1 MANLQYG
8 LDLAAVGAL
17 QAMPG
22 FLKVFGYPDP
32 AAEGGYAIDSTVQ
45 QLITSLLTLGSFV
58 SSLVAGAFSSYLGRK
73 QALWLAC
80 IVNAVA
86 CGIQIGA
93 PSAGVLYVGRLLLG
107 FANGFLVTFSNIYTA
122 EASPAHMRGVMV
134 ALFAYWVNIGSI
146 IGAAVDNKT
155 KERIDKLSYRIPLAC
170 LYIVPAFLFVA
181 LFFVPESP
189 RWLLV
194 RGRETDARK
203 ALEQLR
209 GKSYA
214 ALRAESSSTSE
225 NKNNS
230 EIAPTFLE
238 MEWAE
243 MVQGVEEEKRER
255 GSVAALDMFQGASFP
270 FRLLLPVGSSAD
282 LHLPGVD
289 LRRTLLCY
297 SMIACQTA
305 SGVWFLIG
313 YQTYFFTVTGITK
326 PFEYSIMNTWFGF
339 LGCNIGIYAI
349 RSLVGRR
356 AILIIGAVGCGLCQL
371 ASAIAGSIDPNSLS
385 TGRVLV
391 AFTALFMFF
400 YNGCVGAASYPVA
413 TELVS
418 SRLRAW
424 TVGTATS
431 LGYLLAW
438 LTNFCTP
445 YFINPEHLDWGA
457 KYGYIW
463 AGSNLASVIF
473 FYFSIPE
480 MKGRSLEELDEIFAA
495 RVPARKFRGYQCLI
509 TETARIKAVNTEAK
523 GLSREP
529 DWVKKESVVHVE

>member
-1 MANLQYG
+1 MDSITSTTLWQNRKCLFLCSLVSMANLQYG
-8 LDLAAVGAL
+8 FDLAAIGSL

-22 FLKVFGYPDP
+22 FLKVFGYEDP
-32 AAEGGYAIDSTVQ
+32 AAEGGYAINSTVQ

-58 SSLVAGAFSSYLGRK
+58 SSLVAGFFSTYLGRK
-73 QALWLAC
+73 PALWTAC
-80 IVNAVA
+80 LMNAIA

-93 PSAGVLYVGRLLLG
+93 PSAGVLYLGRLLLG

-146 IGAAVDNKT
+146 MGAAVDNKT
-155 KERIDKLSYRIPLAC
+155 KERMDALSYRIPLAC
-170 LYIVPAFLFVA
+170 LYAVPTVLAVA
-181 LFFVPESP
+181 LFVVPESP

-194 RGRETDARK
+194 RGEAGKARR
-203 ALEQLR
+203 ALERLR
-209 GKSYA
+209 GRSYSK
-214 ALRAESSSTSE
+214 LRLAAESGE
-225 NKNNS
+225 G
-230 EIAPTFLE
+230 PTLLE
-238 MEWAE
+238 VEWAE
-243 MVQGVEEEKRER
+243 MVKGVEEEKREA
-255 GSVAALDMFQGASFP
+255 GSVSGLDMFRGI
-270 FRLLLPVGSSAD
+270 
-282 LHLPGVD
+282 D

-297 SMIACQTA
+297 GMIACQTA

-326 PFEYSIMNTWFGF
+326 AFEFSIMNTCFGF
-339 LGCNIGIYAI
+339 LGVNIGMYAI
-349 RSLVGRR
+349 SQLLGRR
-356 AILIIGAVGCGLCQL
+356 AILILGAIACGLCQL
-371 ASAIAGSIDPNSLS
+371 GSAIAATVSPESYA
-385 TGRVLV
+385 TGQALV
-391 AFTALFMFF
+391 ALTALFMFF

-424 TVGTATS
+424 TVGSATS

-445 YFINPEHLDWGA
+445 YFINPENLNWGA

-463 AGSNLASVIF
+463 AGSNAVCVVF
-473 FYFSIPE
+473 FYFFIPE

-495 RVPARKFRGYQCLI
+495 RVPARKFKKFQCLI
-509 TETARIKAVNTEAK
+509 GEAARIEAANAEGK
-523 GLSREP
+523 RDL
-529 DWVKKESVVHVE
+529 KEY

>member
-1 MANLQYG
+1 MENSISTTTLWQNRKCLFLCCLVSMANLQYG
-8 LDLAAVGAL
+8 FDLAAVGSL

-22 FLKVFGYPDP
+22 FLKVFGYDDP
-32 AAEGGYAIDSTVQ
+32 GAEEGYAIDSTVQ

-58 SSLVAGAFSSYLGRK
+58 SSLVAGFFASYLGRR

-80 IVNAVA
+80 VVNAIA

-93 PSAGVLYVGRLLLG
+93 PSAGVLYLGRILLG

-146 IGAAVDNKT
+146 MGAAVDNKT
-155 KERIDKLSYRIPLAC
+155 KEYLNKLSYRIPLAC
-170 LYIVPAFLFVA
+170 LYIVPTFLFFA

-189 RWLLV
+189 RWLLH
-194 RGRETDARK
+194 RGDAAKARK
-203 ALEQLR
+203 ALEKLR
-209 GKSYA
+209 GRSYA
-214 ALRAESSSTSE
+214 ALRGPSSSSSPSSDKE
-225 NKNNS
+225 GNN
-230 EIAPTFLE
+230 EVAPTLLE
-238 MEWAE
+238 IEWAE
-243 MVQGVEEEKRER
+243 MVKGVEEEKREQ
-255 GSVAALDMFQGASFP
+255 GNVSAMDMFK
-270 FRLLLPVGSSAD
+270 
-282 LHLPGVD
+282 GVD

-297 SMIACQTA
+297 GIIACQTA

-313 YQTYFFTVTGITK
+313 YQTYFFTVTGISK
-326 PFEYSIMNTWFGF
+326 AFEFSIMNTCFGF
-339 LGCNIGIYAI
+339 LGVNIGMYAI
-349 RSLVGRR
+349 RYLLGRR
-356 AILIIGAVGCGLCQL
+356 AILILGATACGLCQL
-371 ASAIAGSIDPNSLS
+371 GSAIAASVDPDSLA
-385 TGRVLV
+385 TGQALV
-391 AFTALFMFF
+391 ALTALFMFS

-445 YFINPEHLDWGA
+445 YFINPENLNWGA
-457 KYGYIW
+457 QYGYIW
-463 AGSNLASVIF
+463 AGSNAACIIF
-473 FYFSIPE
+473 FYFFIPE

-495 RVPARKFRGYQCLI
+495 RVPARKFRGYKCLVG
-509 TETARIKAVNTEAK
+509 EAARIEAVNRQGLK
-523 GLSREP
+523 GS
-529 DWVKKESVVHVE
+529 SHVENVTP

>member
-1 MANLQYG
+1 MAGNINSTTLWQNRKCLFLCCLVSMANLQYG
-8 LDLAAVGAL
+8 LDLAAIGAL

-22 FLKVFGYPDP
+22 FLKVFGYSDA
-32 AAEGGYAIDSTVQ
+32 AAEGGFAIDSTIQ

-80 IVNAVA
+80 IVNAIA
-86 CGIQIGA
+86 GGIQIGA
-93 PSAGVLYVGRLLLG
+93 SSPGVLYVGRLLLG

-155 KERIDKLSYRIPLAC
+155 KERMDKLSYRIPLAC

-194 RGRETDARK
+194 RGRERDARK

-209 GKSYA
+209 GTSYA

-225 NKNNS
+225 DVDAN

-238 MEWAE
+238 IEWAE
-243 MVQGVEEEKRER
+243 MVKGVEEEKREQ
-255 GSVAALDMFQGASFP
+255 GSVAALDMFK
-270 FRLLLPVGSSAD
+270 
-282 LHLPGVD
+282 GVD

-326 PFEYSIMNTWFGF
+326 PFEYSIMNTCFGF

-385 TGRVLV
+385 TGQVFV

-473 FYFSIPE
+473 FYFFIPE

-495 RVPARKFRGYQCLI
+495 RVPARKFKGYQCLI
-509 TETARIKAVNTEAK
+509 TEAARIEAVNAEAK
-523 GLSREP
+523 GGSAMAIAL
-529 DWVKKESVVHVE
+529 ESS